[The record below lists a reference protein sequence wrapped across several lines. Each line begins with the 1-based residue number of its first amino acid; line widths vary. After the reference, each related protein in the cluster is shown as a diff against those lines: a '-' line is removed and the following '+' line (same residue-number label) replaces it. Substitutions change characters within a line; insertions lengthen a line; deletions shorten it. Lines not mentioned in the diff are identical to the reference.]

1 MKALLIIA
9 PDGYQDIEYG
19 KTRQEL
25 EKVGIQVEV
34 ASTKLGEARGK
45 LGGRV
50 PVDLL
55 LEQVEIKKYDA
66 IVFIGG
72 PGAVIYQNNKLAHK
86 IIQETVL
93 RNKIL
98 AAICIAPTILAYAGA
113 LKGKKATVW
122 SSDEVKESINILKN
136 NGADYI
142 AENVVVDGKIITASG
157 PQAAEEFG
165 RKIAESLIR

>member
-1 MKALLIIA
+1 MRALLIIA
-9 PDGYQDIEYG
+9 PEDYQDIEYD

-34 ASTKLGEARGK
+34 ASIKLGEAKGK

-72 PGAVIYQNNKLAHK
+72 PGAVSYQNNNLAHK
-86 IIQETVL
+86 IIQEAML
-93 RNKIL
+93 ANKIL

-122 SSDEVKESINILKN
+122 SSDEIKEPINILKN
-136 NGADYI
+136 NNADYI
-142 AENVVVDGKIITASG
+142 AKNVVVDGKVITASG

-165 RKIAESLIR
+165 KKIAASLIR